1 MEETT
6 VRNGRKREGD
16 GGNGNRILGDERK
29 ERLGGKEERKGGR
42 EGRLGNGSDGRKW
55 WKAEKKW
62 EQWKKGKRGWV
73 VEEGKG
79 ERKVWNVGNEN
90 GRKK

>member
-1 MEETT
+1 MVERGEEMGMME
-6 VRNGRKREGD
+6 
-16 GGNGNRILGDERK
+16 
-29 ERLGGKEERKGGR
+29 GR
-42 EGRLGNGSDGRKW
+42 ERGS
-55 WKAEKKW
+55 
-62 EQWKKGKRGWV
+62 V

>member
-1 MEETT
+1 M
-6 VRNGRKREGD
+6 
-16 GGNGNRILGDERK
+16 
-29 ERLGGKEERKGGR
+29 
-42 EGRLGNGSDGRKW
+42 GNGSEGRKW